1 MSLIQAEQHLCFF
14 ACSNNNIM
22 LTKLFLEF
30 GADVFQTSKSG
41 ISPIYYVCSYNQNQ
55 MVQLFFGAGFGC
67 QFSNPT
73 YGVVTF
79 GSYLDFVE
87 SAQDLSSDSLYH
99 LSSSYTS
106 GGESLL
112 HLAVKNSHLYMVELL
127 LKNGANVNIQDES
140 ENTALHYAA
149 SNGKKDFVALLIKH
163 GADINL
169 TNVRE
174 QKPLD
179 YANQRGFNEISV
191 MILQQNPTND
201 IFPKQNQLAN
211 NPIDLTSNSSI
222 SKEDIKS
229 KLKELKELLED
240 NLISEDEF
248 NERKAELLGRL

>member
-1 MSLIQAEQHLCFF
+1 
-14 ACSNNNIM
+14 
-22 LTKLFLEF
+22 
-30 GADVFQTSKSG
+30 
-41 ISPIYYVCSYNQNQ
+41 
-55 MVQLFFGAGFGC
+55 
-67 QFSNPT
+67 
-73 YGVVTF
+73 
-79 GSYLDFVE
+79 
-87 SAQDLSSDSLYH
+87 
-99 LSSSYTS
+99 
-106 GGESLL
+106 
-112 HLAVKNSHLYMVELL
+112 MVELL

-211 NPIDLTSNSSI
+211 NPIDLTSNSSV
-222 SKEDIKS
+222 
-229 KLKELKELLED
+229 
-240 NLISEDEF
+240 
-248 NERKAELLGRL
+248 

>member
-1 MSLIQAEQHLCFF
+1 
-14 ACSNNNIM
+14 
-22 LTKLFLEF
+22 
-30 GADVFQTSKSG
+30 
-41 ISPIYYVCSYNQNQ
+41 
-55 MVQLFFGAGFGC
+55 MVQLFLEQGLDVNFQTPTQGA
-67 QFSNPT
+67 
-73 YGVVTF
+73 VTL

-211 NPIDLTSNSSI
+211 NPIDLTSNSSV

-240 NLISEDEF
+240 DLISEDEF
-248 NERKAELLGRL
+248 NEKKAELLGRL

>member
-1 MSLIQAEQHLCFF
+1 
-14 ACSNNNIM
+14 
-22 LTKLFLEF
+22 
-30 GADVFQTSKSG
+30 
-41 ISPIYYVCSYNQNQ
+41 
-55 MVQLFFGAGFGC
+55 MVQLFLEQGLDVNFQTPTRGA
-67 QFSNPT
+67 
-73 YGVVTF
+73 VTL

-211 NPIDLTSNSSI
+211 NPIDLTSNSSV

-240 NLISEDEF
+240 DLISEDEF
-248 NERKAELLGRL
+248 NEKKAELLGRL

>member
-1 MSLIQAEQHLCFF
+1 
-14 ACSNNNIM
+14 
-22 LTKLFLEF
+22 
-30 GADVFQTSKSG
+30 
-41 ISPIYYVCSYNQNQ
+41 
-55 MVQLFFGAGFGC
+55 
-67 QFSNPT
+67 
-73 YGVVTF
+73 
-79 GSYLDFVE
+79 
-87 SAQDLSSDSLYH
+87 

-106 GGESLL
+106 GGEILL

-211 NPIDLTSNSSI
+211 NPIDLTSNSSV

-240 NLISEDEF
+240 DLISEDEF
-248 NERKAELLGRL
+248 NEKKAELLGRL

>member
-1 MSLIQAEQHLCFF
+1 
-14 ACSNNNIM
+14 
-22 LTKLFLEF
+22 
-30 GADVFQTSKSG
+30 
-41 ISPIYYVCSYNQNQ
+41 
-55 MVQLFFGAGFGC
+55 MVQLFLEQGLDVNFQTPTQGA
-67 QFSNPT
+67 
-73 YGVVTF
+73 VTL
-79 GSYLDFVE
+79 GSYLDFLE

-163 GADINL
+163 GADMNL
-169 TNVRE
+169 TNIRK

-211 NPIDLTSNSSI
+211 NPIDLTSNSSV

-248 NERKAELLGRL
+248 NEKKAELLGRL